1 MVDEALI
8 LRKLSELDQYCSQLK
23 EYENTTSDQYSD
35 DWKIQRI
42 IERTLQMMIETCAD
56 IAGHII
62 ADMGFRIPTSYADTF
77 KVLLEEKIL
86 DRKLYANLKLIY
98 KAPACP
104 IKETR
109 RHVPHCSREQIQS
122 FLKKRNRT
130 DTPFSHAFAISLH
143 RGPGALSREP

>member
-1 MVDEALI
+1 
-8 LRKLSELDQYCSQLK
+8 
-23 EYENTTSDQYSD
+23 
-35 DWKIQRI
+35 
-42 IERTLQMMIETCAD
+42 MMIETCAD

-122 FLKKRNRT
+122 FLIKRNRT
-130 DTPFSHAFAISLH
+130 DTPLFPCICYFLTLWPGSL
-143 RGPGALSREP
+143 